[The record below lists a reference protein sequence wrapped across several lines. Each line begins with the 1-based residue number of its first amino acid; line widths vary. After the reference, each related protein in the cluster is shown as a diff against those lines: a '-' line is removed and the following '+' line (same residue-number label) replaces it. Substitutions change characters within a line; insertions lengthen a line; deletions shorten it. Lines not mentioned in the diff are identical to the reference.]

1 MKKIFTNLFLL
12 ATIFMASTSLSAQT
26 YIINDGGSYEV
37 MTSGSSSKTKTFTI
51 SNPRPCDQLTF
62 NNSQSGWASGGVK
75 VKATYFDGSSEEI
88 ASGKKDGSH
97 TVSLNRKIVKQLDFW
112 GTGTLKKT
120 ISNIKLT
127 MSSYADAPTATSWNP
142 AAVIGSADE
151 TASTTMAWCNT
162 SAFALSLSGDGAS
175 QFTYSISN
183 NASAGNYG
191 TATITATY
199 KHNVAGTHKA
209 TLTITTAFGSHQI
222 ELTGTTTKKAQTIA
236 WTEALSGSD
245 IALPMGK
252 TITPPANAQTGI
264 TYSVADPT
272 IISIDG
278 NTLTALK
285 AGTTTITATATENE
299 EWLSATSTITVKV
312 TEKKVQYIHW
322 NDNLTRLKV
331 GGEPVLLTATAWV
344 LLDP

>member
-37 MTSGSSSKTKTFTI
+37 MTGGSASRTKTFSI
-51 SNPRPCDQLTF
+51 ANPRPCDQLTF

-142 AAVIGSADE
+142 TAVIGSADE
-151 TASTTMAWCNT
+151 TVSNYTISSSIGIVNGNKITIPYNPNT
-162 SAFALSLSGDGAS
+162 SDRNITVTVNVSG
-175 QFTYSISN
+175 QTVTKTIVQTKNIVTYSAWQLSASSN
-183 NASAGNYG
+183 VSSVASSGG
-191 TATITATY
+191 TVTITASAWRTY
-199 KHNVAGTHKA
+199 TNSNGQPGGTQNG
-209 TLTITTAFGSHQI
+209 TISYSPSVGSMSGNIWNIPENTENPRTNTIVVSCVENPSLT
-222 ELTGTTTKKAQTIA
+222 
-236 WTEALSGSD
+236 
-245 IALPMGK
+245 K
-252 TITPPANAQTGI
+252 TITVTQDSTSG
-264 TYSVADPT
+264 
-272 IISIDG
+272 G
-278 NTLTALK
+278 
-285 AGTTTITATATENE
+285 GT
-299 EWLSATSTITVKV
+299 
-312 TEKKVQYIHW
+312 
-322 NDNLTRLKV
+322 
-331 GGEPVLLTATAWV
+331 GGEESDWELKTSFKTKYKVLTGN
-344 LLDP
+344 LD